1 MKEITVADKK
11 RADDATIPAS
21 RDRVQT
27 PANSNRRGESAAGID
42 WSTVAMGDAIRIH
55 RRRFLAGVAATTGA
69 FALGGISV
77 PARPQSNLPRP
88 ELSDI
93 EHVVL

>member
-1 MKEITVADKK
+1 MADKK

-27 PANSNRRGESAAGID
+27 PANSNRTGDSAAGID
-42 WSTVAMGDAIRIH
+42 CTTVAMGDAIRIH